1 MEEDSPF
8 KESVNHNEVAEFL
21 NRNLRTIGLAD
32 ALTSKGEG
40 GKDANDVV
48 KPDPELEEDPESG
61 EETTGEPTG
70 TDGEDDG
77 VDSGVF

>member
-40 GKDANDVV
+40 GKDANDVEITPN
-48 KPDPELEEDPESG
+48 PDPEADVEDVEQEE
-61 EETTGEPTG
+61 
-70 TDGEDDG
+70 
-77 VDSGVF
+77 